1 MIKKILTYPQ
11 DKEILTTASQYVEDI
26 NSDYT
31 KEVIKDLKDTLD
43 ANPGGVGI
51 SAIQIG
57 IPLRICL
64 IKYGKNITMI
74 NPEITWKRSG
84 KSGIKTFKEGC
95 LSAPGVYAMV
105 ERAQKVTCKYYDEN
119 GNEQEISEG
128 GWISVIIQ
136 HELDH
141 FDGRCEVFDSIK

>member
-1 MIKKILTYPQ
+1 MIKRILTYPQ
-11 DKEILTTASQYVEDI
+11 DKEILTTTSQCVEDI
-26 NSDYT
+26 TSDYV
-31 KEVIKDLKDTLD
+31 KEVIQDLKDTLD
-43 ANPGGVGI
+43 TDPSGVGI

-84 KSGIKTFKEGC
+84 RSGIKTFKEGC
-95 LSAPGVYAMV
+95 LSAPGTYTMV

-128 GWISVIIQ
+128 GWMSAIIQ

-141 FDGRCEVFDSIK
+141 FDGHCEVFDAVE